1 VVQSGRTR
9 DPKLPDTPTIYEL
22 MDQYKTPEATRRLGN
37 VVLAAGALGR
47 PIVGTPGVP
56 AERVAILRQ
65 AFNKMLSDPDFLAE
79 IERRKYELQPV
90 KGEELEAMAK
100 DVIAQPPDVIERMRK
115 LLGK

>member
-1 VVQSGRTR
+1 
-9 DPKLPDTPTIYEL
+9 LI
-22 MDQYKTPEATRRLGN
+22 
-37 VVLAAGALGR
+37 
-47 PIVGTPGVP
+47 GTPGIP
-56 AERVAILRQ
+56 PDRVAVLRQ

-100 DVIAQPPDVIERMRK
+100 DVITQPADVIERMRK

>member
-1 VVQSGRTR
+1 
-9 DPKLPDTPTIYEL
+9 
-22 MDQYKTPEATRRLGN
+22 M
-37 VVLAAGALGR
+37 VLAAWR
-47 PIVGTPGVP
+47 PRPSLNRHARYPSRTSRYP
-56 AERVAILRQ
+56 ARRLSIRL
-65 AFNKMLSDPDFLAE
+65 LSDPDFLAE

>member
-1 VVQSGRTR
+1 
-9 DPKLPDTPTIYEL
+9 
-22 MDQYKTPEATRRLGN
+22 MDQYKTLEATRRLAN

-47 PIVGTPGVP
+47 PLVGTPGIP
-56 AERVAILRQ
+56 PERVTILRE
-65 AFNKMLSDPDFLAE
+65 AYNKTLKDPDFLAE

-100 DVIAQPPDVIERMRK
+100 DVIAQPPDVVERMRK

>member
-1 VVQSGRTR
+1 
-9 DPKLPDTPTIYEL
+9 
-22 MDQYKTPEATRRLGN
+22 M
-37 VVLAAGALGR
+37 AAGALGR
-47 PIVGTPGVP
+47 PIVGTPGIP
-56 AERVAILRQ
+56 QERITILRQ
-65 AFNKMLSDPDFLAE
+65 AFSKTLADPEFLAE